1 MIEKGANNRVY
12 MSVKNLKT
20 TFQVAGGKKLTAV
33 NDISFDLMSGEIL
46 GIVGESGSG
55 KTVMVKSILKLVSAP
70 GKIEA
75 GQVII
80 DDENILSYT
89 DRQMRTKVRGTKIS
103 MIFQEPMTA
112 LNPSFSVEWQISEV
126 YRLHTSYTNKERRQN
141 TLRLLEK
148 VNIPDPEKRMKEYSH
163 QFSGGMQQRV
173 LIAIALAC
181 NPRVLIADEPTTALD
196 VTVQAD
202 IMDLL
207 EKMREKTQLSI
218 ILISHNLNLVT
229 ERSDRIIVIYAG
241 MTMEIATSAELA
253 ENPLHP
259 YTVGLLNSLP
269 NMREDNQKITAIAG
283 ELPDLSDETKGCA
296 FWPRCP
302 KAMSQCREAVPELR
316 EITKGHFCRC
326 HLY

>member
-141 TLRLLEK
+141 TLRLLEN

-181 NPRVLIADEPTTALD
+181 NPKVLIADEPTTALD

-202 IMDLL
+202 IMDLFGKD
-207 EKMREKTQLSI
+207 ERENSTLHHSDFPQSQSDHRAKRPDYCDLRRHDDGDRHQCGAGRKPTASLYSGSNEFLTQ
-218 ILISHNLNLVT
+218 
-229 ERSDRIIVIYAG
+229 YAG
-241 MTMEIATSAELA
+241 
-253 ENPLHP
+253 
-259 YTVGLLNSLP
+259 G
-269 NMREDNQKITAIAG
+269 
-283 ELPDLSDETKGCA
+283 
-296 FWPRCP
+296 
-302 KAMSQCREAVPELR
+302 
-316 EITKGHFCRC
+316 
-326 HLY
+326 

>member
-12 MSVKNLKT
+12 MSVRNLKT

-80 DDENILSYT
+80 DHENILSYT
-89 DRQMRTKVRGTKIS
+89 DRQMRTRVRGTKIS

-112 LNPSFSVEWQISEV
+112 LNPSFSVQWQISEV

-148 VNIPDPEKRMKEYSH
+148 VNIPDPEKRMKEYPH

-207 EKMREKTQLSI
+207 EEMREKTQLSI

-241 MTMEIATSAELA
+241 MMMEIATSAELT

-259 YTVGLLNSLP
+259 YTVGLMNSLP
-269 NMREDNQKITAIAG
+269 NMREDNQKITAISG
-283 ELPDLSDETKGCA
+283 ELPDLSDETKGCV

-302 KAMSQCREAVPELR
+302 KAMSRCREDVPELR
-316 EITKGHFCRC
+316 EITEGHFCRC